1 MIKKLKSTLMVAAAA
16 FALLTPALVP
26 AVASA
31 DINNS
36 DFSNNACSG
45 TNGNLSGGATNCS
58 GGTSALQDLIKTVVN
73 VFSIVVGVIAVIM
86 IVIGGLKYIT
96 SGGESSNISS
106 AKTTIVYALVGLVIV
121 ALAQFIVHFV
131 LNKAVN
137 GTAAP

>member
-1 MIKKLKSTLMVAAAA
+1 MIKKLKNTLMVAAAA

-31 DINNS
+31 DINNG
-36 DFSNNACSG
+36 DFSDNTCSG
-45 TNGNLSGGATNCS
+45 TNGNLSGNATSCA
-58 GGTSALQDLIKTVVN
+58 GGTSALQTLIKTVVN

-96 SGGESSNISS
+96 SNGESSNISG

-131 LNKAVN
+131 LNKAIN